1 MPPSLYGHERVI
13 YMKNMELIN
22 VRNEN
27 GKLLVSARD
36 LHEALE
42 SKERFSKWFDRM
54 LSYGF
59 EENVDFTSVQKST
72 VVHNGAKKEIGDYAL
87 KIDMAK
93 EIAMLQR
100 SDKGRQVRRYFIECE
115 KQLQQQIP
123 QLTREQQLAIALYE
137 GGPAGIEAAK
147 ELQQIAYDK
156 AQQEICQD
164 GIITIEEL
172 FELIAKEYPQEWRHF
187 IRQPETK
194 YWNRY
199 LRWMKYVKYER
210 YNARF
215 SQEKETRKSVVPLD
229 KFTRVFVDNGYAI
242 VRTINNKRGKQRI
255 VYTRKVIELIKRPT
269 FKKSFFEYFTEHE
282 PDCIYFPDSNN
293 AYCLDLDSKWE

>member
-1 MPPSLYGHERVI
+1 
-13 YMKNMELIN
+13 MKNMELIN

-27 GKLLVSARD
+27 GELLVSARD
-36 LHEALE
+36 LHKALE
-42 SKERFSKWFDRM
+42 IKSDYSTWFKRM
-54 LSYGF
+54 VEYGF
-59 EENVDFTSVQKST
+59 EENIDYTT
-72 VVHNGAKKEIGDYAL
+72 VFHKNVENPLGGRPRIDYAL

-93 EIAMLQR
+93 EIAMIQR
-100 SDKGRQVRRYFIECE
+100 SDKGRQVRKYFIECE

-137 GGPAGIEAAK
+137 GGQAGVEAAK

-156 AQQEICQD
+156 AQQEICND

-269 FKKSFFEYFTEHE
+269 FKKSFFEYFAEHE

-293 AYCLDLDSKWE
+293 AYCLDWDSEWK